1 LALNPGTRLGPFEIT
16 APLGVGGMGEVYR
29 ATDTNLKRQVAIKVL
44 PASVASD
51 PERLTRFQREAE
63 VLAALNHP
71 NIAHIHGLEKSDG
84 TIALVMELVE
94 GPTLADRIAK
104 GAIPIDEAVPIAKQI
119 ADALEA
125 AHDQGIVHRDLKP
138 ANVKVRE
145 DGTVKVLDFGLAKA
159 LEPAGATS
167 ASVSISPTI
176 TSPAMTQAGVIL
188 GTAAYMAPEQARG
201 KAIDKRADI
210 WAFGCVLFEM
220 LTSRRAF
227 AGEDTTDTLAFVI
240 TKEPDWSL
248 LPSGT
253 PAAIRKLL
261 TRCLQKDRSRR
272 LRDMGDVRL
281 DLDEA
286 TGEADANGSTSS
298 GPTQS
303 PHTLR
308 RRVFIGIGIAIASM
322 ALGAGATAVWRPQTH
337 APLQRTTIDLA
348 EHVTYSNVTGFGG
361 IAISPDGTHIAYPAI
376 ENGKRL
382 LYLRSVDQLES
393 RPIPDTDN
401 AANPFFSYDGQ
412 WIGFFA
418 YEGSSRASNKL
429 KKVAIR
435 GGPPVS
441 ICDAVVPPGG
451 SWGPDDT
458 IVFATGSNGTGPVS
472 LLQVPAAGGTP
483 KPLLVPDPTKNKR
496 GFAWPDVL
504 PGGKAVLVSA
514 TTSASASFGDG
525 HIAILSLEN
534 GTVRTILDHGFH
546 ARYVPTG
553 HIVYMVDGHLMAVP
567 FDVKRLE
574 VTGAPVPLVEGVHV
588 NTSVGEA
595 SFAVSPTGLLI
606 YAPGS
611 AVSAVAER
619 TLVWVDRQGHE
630 QPIAA
635 ATPHAY
641 VSSRLSPD
649 GLRSALDARDQE
661 NDIWTFDIV
670 RGTTTRFTFSS
681 GADNNPVWTP
691 DGRRIAFASDR
702 DHAGTTNLYIAA
714 ADNSGQ
720 PARLTSHDTN
730 NQYPTGFS
738 PDGKTLVF
746 MEDDPKTGYDL
757 YSVTVDGDHR
767 VTPLLH
773 TSFTEVNGVVSPGG
787 QWLAYQSNESGSS
800 QIYVRPF
807 PNVGTGGLHQV
818 STNGGTRPVWARN
831 GRELFYMS
839 GNGPTAI
846 MAVPVELGTNF
857 VAGTPQRLF
866 DGPYYIG
873 AIGVTYDVSLDGKR
887 FLMIKNGPTSA
898 SSSALSQFVFVN
910 NWFDELKRLL
920 PTK

>member
-1 LALNPGTRLGPFEIT
+1 LALNTGARLGPFEIT

-44 PASVASD
+44 PGSVAGD
-51 PERLTRFQREAE
+51 PERLARFQREAE

-94 GPTLADRIAK
+94 GPTLADWIAK

-125 AHDQGIVHRDLKP
+125 AHEQGIVHRDLKP
-138 ANVKVRE
+138 ANIKVRE

-159 LEPAGATS
+159 LEPTGATS

-176 TSPAMTQAGVIL
+176 TSPAMTQAGIIL

-220 LTSRRAF
+220 LTGTRAF

-248 LPSGT
+248 LPSKT
-253 PAAIRKLL
+253 PAVIRRIL

-272 LRDMGDVRL
+272 LRDIGDVRFE
-281 DLDEA
+281 LDEA
-286 TGEADANGSTSS
+286 PGEVDANGSTSP
-298 GPTQS
+298 GPTRS

-308 RRVFIGIGIAIASM
+308 RRVLVGIGIAIVSM
-322 ALGAGATAVWRPQTH
+322 AVGAVGTAVWKPQTP
-337 APLQRTTIDLA
+337 APLQRTTIALP
-348 EHVTYSNVTGFGG
+348 EHVAYSEGIAGFGG

-382 LYLRSVDQLES
+382 LYLRSLDQLEG
-393 RPIPDTDN
+393 RPMPGTDN

-412 WIGFFA
+412 WIGFFTFA
-418 YEGSSRASNKL
+418 GSGQKNEL

-451 SWGPDDT
+451 SWGPDDI
-458 IVFATGSNGTGPVS
+458 IVFATGRDGTGPIS
-472 LLQVPAAGGTP
+472 LFQVPAAGGTP

-504 PGGKAVLVSA
+504 PGGKAVLLSA
-514 TTSASASFGDG
+514 TTSASASIGDG
-525 HIAILSLEN
+525 YIAVLSLEN
-534 GTVRTILDHGFH
+534 GTVRTIIDHGFH

-567 FDVKRLE
+567 FDAKRLD
-574 VTGAPVPLVEGVHV
+574 VTGSPVPLVEGVQV
-588 NTSVGEA
+588 ITSVGEA
-595 SFAVSPTGLLI
+595 SFAVSPTGFLI
-606 YAPGS
+606 YAPGR
-611 AVSAVAER
+611 AVTAIER
-619 TLVWVDRQGHE
+619 TLVWVDRKGNE

-635 ATPHAY
+635 APPRAY
-641 VSSRLSPD
+641 ASARLSPD
-649 GLRSALDARDQE
+649 GSRIALDARDQE
-661 NDIWTFDIV
+661 NDIWTFDIA
-670 RGTTTRFTFSS
+670 RGTTTRFTF
-681 GADNNPVWTP
+681 GPAADNIPVWTP
-691 DGRRIAFASDR
+691 DGNRIAFASDR
-702 DHAGTTNLYIAA
+702 DHTGTTNLYMAA

-720 PARLTSHDTN
+720 PTRLTSHNTSS
-730 NQYPTGFS
+730 QYPTGFS

-746 MEDDPKTGYDL
+746 MELDPNTSYDL
-757 YSVTVDGDHR
+757 HTVTVDGDHR

-773 TSFTEVNGVVSPGG
+773 TSATETDGAVSPDG
-787 QWLAYQSNESGSS
+787 QWLAYQSNESGSF

-807 PNVGTGGLHQV
+807 PNAGAGSLHQV
-818 STNGGTRPVWARN
+818 STTGGTRPVWARN

-839 GNGPTAI
+839 GTGSIAI
-846 MAVPVELGTNF
+846 VAVPVELGTNF
-857 VAGTPQRLF
+857 VAGIPQHLF
-866 DGPYYIG
+866 DGPYYTGI
-873 AIGVTYDVSLDGKR
+873 VSPTYDVSADGKR

-898 SSSALSQFVFVN
+898 NAPALSQFVFVN
-910 NWFDELKRLL
+910 NWFDELKRLV

>member
-1 LALNPGTRLGPFEIT
+1 
-16 APLGVGGMGEVYR
+16 
-29 ATDTNLKRQVAIKVL
+29 
-44 PASVASD
+44 
-51 PERLTRFQREAE
+51 
-63 VLAALNHP
+63 
-71 NIAHIHGLEKSDG
+71 
-84 TIALVMELVE
+84 
-94 GPTLADRIAK
+94 
-104 GAIPIDEAVPIAKQI
+104 
-119 ADALEA
+119 
-125 AHDQGIVHRDLKP
+125 
-138 ANVKVRE
+138 
-145 DGTVKVLDFGLAKA
+145 VKVLDFGLAKA

-176 TSPAMTQAGVIL
+176 TSPAMTQAGIIL

-220 LTSRRAF
+220 LTGQRAF

-240 TKEPDWSL
+240 TKEPDWRL
-248 LPSGT
+248 LPSQT
-253 PAAIRKLL
+253 PAAIRKIL

-286 TGEADANGSTSS
+286 TGEADANGSTSP
-298 GPTQS
+298 GLTQS
-303 PHTLR
+303 PNTLR
-308 RRVFIGIGIAIASM
+308 RRVFIGIGIAIVSM
-322 ALGAGATAVWRPQTH
+322 AVGAAGTAVWRRPAPQ
-337 APLQRTTIDLA
+337 APLQRFTMTLSEHAAYSEDLP
-348 EHVTYSNVTGFGG
+348 GFSG
-361 IAISPDGTHIAYPAI
+361 IAISPDGTHIAYPAV

-382 LYLRSVDQLES
+382 LYLRSVDQLEG
-393 RPIPDTDN
+393 RPLPGTDN

-412 WIGFFA
+412 WIGFFTFQGTA
-418 YEGSSRASNKL
+418 QGPKNEL

-435 GGPPVS
+435 GGSPVS
-441 ICDAVVPPGG
+441 ICDAAVPPGG
-451 SWGPDDT
+451 SWGPDDI
-458 IVFATGSNGTGPVS
+458 IVFATGSNGTSPIS

-504 PGGKAVLVSA
+504 PGGKAVLLSA

-525 HIAILSLEN
+525 HIALLSLEN
-534 GTVRTILDHGFH
+534 GQVRTIIDHGFH

-574 VTGAPVPLVEGVHV
+574 VTGSPAPLVEGVHV

-606 YAPGS
+606 YAPGP
-611 AVSAVAER
+611 AVSSTAER
-619 TLVWVDRQGHE
+619 TLAWVDRQGHE
-630 QPIAA
+630 EAIPAP
-635 ATPHAY
+635 PHAY
-641 VSSRLSPD
+641 VSARLSPD
-649 GLRSALDARDQE
+649 GLRIALDARDQE
-661 NDIWTFDIV
+661 NDIWLFEIA
-670 RGTTTRFTFSS
+670 RGGLTRFTLSP
-681 GADNNPVWTP
+681 GADQTPVWTP

-720 PARLTSHDTN
+720 PTRLTTN
-730 NQYPTGFS
+730 DNSQYPTGFS

-746 MEDDPKTGYDL
+746 MQLDPKTGYDL
-757 YSVTVDGDHR
+757 DAVTVDGDHR
-767 VTPLLH
+767 VMPLLH
-773 TSFTEVNGVVSPGG
+773 TSFAEVQGAVSPDGR
-787 QWLAYQSNESGSS
+787 WLAYQSNESGQP

-807 PNVGTGGLHQV
+807 PNVGGGGLHPV

-839 GNGPTAI
+839 GTGTIAM

-857 VAGTPQRLF
+857 VAGIPQHLF
-866 DGPYYIG
+866 DGPYFTGI
-873 AIGVTYDVSLDGKR
+873 VTPTYDVSRDGKR
-887 FLMIKNGPTSA
+887 FLLIKGSA
-898 SSSALSQFVFVN
+898 ASARASTPSQFVVVN
-910 NWFDELKRLL
+910 NWFDELKRLV

>member
-1 LALNPGTRLGPFEIT
+1 VALNPGRRLGPYEIT

-44 PASVASD
+44 PSSVVGD
-51 PERLTRFQREAE
+51 PERLARFQREAE

-84 TIALVMELVE
+84 AIALVMELVE

-104 GAIPIDEAVPIAKQI
+104 AAIPIDEAVPIAKQI

-125 AHDQGIVHRDLKP
+125 AHEQAIVHRDLKP
-138 ANVKVRE
+138 ANIKVRE

-159 LEPAGATS
+159 LEPTGTAS

-176 TSPAMTQAGVIL
+176 TSPALTQAGIIL

-220 LTSRRAF
+220 LTGKRAF
-227 AGEDTTDTLAFVI
+227 DGEDTTDTLAFVI
-240 TKEPDWSL
+240 TREPDWSL
-248 LPSGT
+248 LPSKT
-253 PAAIRKLL
+253 PASIRKIL
-261 TRCLQKDRSRR
+261 TKCLQKDRSRR

-286 TGEADANGSTSS
+286 TGEADANRSTSP
-298 GPTQS
+298 GLTQS
-303 PHTLR
+303 PHTMK
-308 RRVFIGIGIAIASM
+308 RRVFIGIGIAVVSM
-322 ALGAGATAVWRPQTH
+322 ALGAAGTAVWRRPAPQT
-337 APLQRTTIDLA
+337 PSTPQRTTIVLP
-348 EHVTYSNVTGFGG
+348 EHVAYSNVGGFGG
-361 IAISPDGTHIAYPAI
+361 IAISPDGTHIAYPAA

-382 LYLRSVDQLES
+382 LYLRNVDQLEG
-393 RPIPDTDN
+393 RPIPGTDN

-412 WIGFFA
+412 WIAFFT
-418 YEGSSRASNKL
+418 YETTQPSNKL

-435 GGPPVS
+435 GGPSVP
-441 ICDAVVPPGG
+441 ICDAPIPPGG
-451 SWGPDDT
+451 SWGPDDI
-458 IVFATGSNGTGPVS
+458 IVFATGRDSGSPIS

-483 KPLLVPDPTKNKR
+483 KPLLVPDPVKNER
-496 GFAWPDVL
+496 RFGWPDVL
-504 PGGKAVLVSA
+504 PGGKAVLFSA
-514 TTSASASFGDG
+514 TTPPGVSFGDG
-525 HIAILSLEN
+525 HIAVLSLEN
-534 GTVRTILDHGFH
+534 GQVRTIIDHGFH

-553 HIVYMVDGHLMAVP
+553 HIVYMVDGQLMAVP
-567 FDVKRLE
+567 FDLKRLE
-574 VTGAPVPLVEGVHV
+574 VTGAPAPLVEGVHV
-588 NTSVGEA
+588 VTNVGEA
-595 SFAVSPTGLLI
+595 SFAVSPTGFLI
-606 YAPGS
+606 YAPGPP
-611 AVSAVAER
+611 VAAGER
-619 TLVWVDRQGHE
+619 TLAWVDRQGHE

-635 ATPHAY
+635 APPHAY
-641 VSSRLSPD
+641 VYARLSPD
-649 GLRSALDARDQE
+649 GARIALDARDE
-661 NDIWTFDIV
+661 NDIWTFDIA
-670 RGTTTRFTFSS
+670 RGTPTRLTF
-681 GADNNPVWTP
+681 GPAQDNNPFWTP

-702 DHAGTTNLYIAA
+702 DHAGTTNLYIAP

-720 PARLTSHDTN
+720 PVRLTSLDTSS
-730 NQYPTGFS
+730 QYPTGFS
-738 PDGKTLVF
+738 HDGKILVF
-746 MEDDPKTGYDL
+746 MENDPKTGFDL
-757 YSVTVDGDHR
+757 HSVTVDNDHR

-773 TSFTEVNGVVSPGG
+773 TSAGETNGAVSPDGR
-787 QWLAYQSNESGSS
+787 WLAYQFTGSGPA

-807 PNVGTGGLHQV
+807 PNVDTGGLHQV

-873 AIGVTYDVSLDGKR
+873 VTGVTYDVSPDGKR
-887 FLMIKNGPTSA
+887 FLMIKTAFSA
-898 SSSALSQFVFVN
+898 SASALSQFVFVN
-910 NWFDELKRLL
+910 NWFDELKRLV